1 MLVPSERK
9 KMNLNIDIIA
19 DSLKKEYDL
28 TRIESKHKE
37 RTYEYVIPVKAF
49 KCRISLT
56 GYPVFIYGMGFLHR
70 IFTTLLCRTFS

>member
-1 MLVPSERK
+1 
-9 KMNLNIDIIA
+9 MNLNIDIIA

-49 KCRISLT
+49 KYRISMT
-56 GYPVFIYGMGFLHR
+56 GYPVFIMV
-70 IFTTLLCRTFS
+70 